1 MKTLLLL
8 TFFTLFSY
16 FIQAK
21 DKGVKFGKIDKSD
34 LEMKVYDTDTTAVAV
49 ILYENGTSEIEYN
62 QSEGWRLVFNKHQR
76 IKILKKDGVNYA
88 DFQILLNVSGSDR
101 EDMHNLKAITFNL
114 ENGKIVKDELD
125 RKDVHHEEVNKYR
138 NLETFSMPNVKVGS
152 VIDVKYEINCKSFF
166 RNMRPWLF
174 QHSIP
179 TVYSEY
185 MVLVPDYFKFRQ
197 FVLGFESFTTAE
209 ETIIPKTIN
218 QTYRN
223 QSATQAGQYQQSSI
237 PINVN
242 CYHMIAEN
250 LPKFEE
256 EAFIS
261 TVDNYIQQVQFELQ
275 AVQFPQSQ
283 LHTYSQS
290 WESINTNLT
299 EDDDFGQVVF
309 APANFLDDSKDELLA
324 GVADDFEKLLVL
336 FRYVRDNFSFNGF
349 NGIYS
354 KGLRKVLKDKNGN
367 VADLNFLLVAYL
379 RSAGLDAKPVV
390 LSTRSN
396 GMFVYPTVTGFNYVA
411 VLCEIDGKE
420 ILLDASDEFSNVNEL
435 PYKCLNG
442 QGLVVGGKKPEWVDL
457 HGIGESTSNFISQVS
472 IKTDGTLTGT
482 ANIAR
487 TGYAAQAFRR
497 DISEFKSEE
506 KYAED
511 YAEQRV
517 NWEIESHEI
526 EGVDALESRVV
537 EKIGFSTSDGSVFA
551 GDKIY
556 VSPVI
561 LNPTTENPFKL
572 KERKYPVDFGYTFK
586 ETETVIF
593 TVPEGYQIEEIPE
606 SFKAALPD
614 SKATYIFGAKIMGE
628 RQIHIVADIRI
639 NTPVMLAEDYES
651 IKQLLNLQIEKQKQQ
666 IILKKI

>member
-1 MKTLLLL
+1 MKILLLL
-8 TFFTLFSY
+8 PFFTVFS
-16 FIQAK
+16 FFLQAK
-21 DKGVKFGKIDKSD
+21 DKSVKFGRIDKSD
-34 LEMKVYDTDTTAVAV
+34 LEMTVYNADTTAVAV
-49 ILYENGTSEIEYN
+49 ILYENGTSEIEYLQN
-62 QSEGWRLVFNKHQR
+62 EGWRLVFNKHQR

-101 EDMHNLKAITFNL
+101 EEMHSLKAITFNL
-114 ENGKIVKDELD
+114 EDGKVVKDELS

-152 VIDVKYEINCKSFF
+152 VIDIKYEINCKSFF

-179 TVYSEY
+179 TIYSEY

-197 FVLGFESFTTAE
+197 FVLGFESFTTTE
-209 ETIIPKTIN
+209 ETTIPKTIN
-218 QTYRN
+218 QTYKT
-223 QSATQAGQYQQSSI
+223 QSATQSGRYQQSTI
-237 PINVN
+237 PISVN

-299 EDDDFGQVVF
+299 EDDDFGKIVF
-309 APANFLDDSKDELLA
+309 APANFLDDSKDEILA
-324 GVADDFEKLLVL
+324 GVTDDFEKLLVL

-367 VADLNFLLVAYL
+367 VADLNFLLAAYL

-396 GMFVYPTVTGFNYVA
+396 GMFIYPTVTGFNYVV
-411 VLCEIDGKE
+411 VLCEIGGEKL
-420 ILLDASDEFSNVNEL
+420 LLDASDEFSNVNEL
-435 PYKCLNG
+435 PFKCLNG

-457 HGIGESTSNFISQVS
+457 HGIGESSSSFISQIS
-472 IKTDGTLTGT
+472 IQTDGTLTGT

-497 DISEFKSEE
+497 DISKFKSEDE
-506 KYAED
+506 YAED
-511 YAEQRV
+511 YAQKKV

-526 EGVDALESRVV
+526 EGVDPFEDRVV
-537 EKIGFSTSDGSVFA
+537 EKIGFSAKNESVFA

-556 VSPVI
+556 VSPVVM
-561 LNPTTENPFKL
+561 NPTTENPFKL

-593 TVPEGYQIEEIPE
+593 TVPDGYEIEEMPE
-606 SFKAALPD
+606 SFKATLPD
-614 SKATYIFGAKIMGE
+614 SKATYTFGAQKLGE
-628 RQIHIVADIRI
+628 HQIHIVTDFKI
-639 NTPVMLAEDYES
+639 NVAVMFAEDYES